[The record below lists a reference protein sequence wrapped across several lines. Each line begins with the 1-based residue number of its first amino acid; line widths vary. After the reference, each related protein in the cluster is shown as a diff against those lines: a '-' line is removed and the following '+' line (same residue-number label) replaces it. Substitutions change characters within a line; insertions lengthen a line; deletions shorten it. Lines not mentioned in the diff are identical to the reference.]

1 MRTAVCRACG
11 LAVCLWLCSLGSLP
25 AQAEPAAVSNG
36 SDLPQKPQQREQPSR
51 QGLDPSAGASKPV
64 RVSRTEPSP
73 PDLPAP
79 ERLPR
84 LAPSRPQTPA
94 TGQSR
99 LAAPETEESSLFPN
113 FPLLNQLGSPLPTS
127 ADLGID
133 WDRLALLPDLE
144 LAEEMDRQFSRRLA
158 RLNRQIANQQERLYR
173 LLQTWDSDE
182 DAIRQT
188 QAQLSQ
194 LRLER
199 DRLALE
205 HLLILRQLQENFA
218 LPLPSRSA
226 AGSP

>member
-1 MRTAVCRACG
+1 MEKAACRACG
-11 LAVCLWLCSLGSLP
+11 LAVCLWLVSLGSLS
-25 AQAEPAAVSNG
+25 AQAEPGTA
-36 SDLPQKPQQREQPSR
+36 PQGGHLSPPAGLQRREQPSSQR
-51 QGLDPSAGASKPV
+51 LDPLPGAPKPV
-64 RVSRTEPSP
+64 RVSGTESSP
-73 PDLPAP
+73 ADLSSP

-84 LAPSRPQTPA
+84 PQTPA
-94 TGQSR
+94 AEQSR
-99 LAAPETEESSLFPN
+99 LAAPKTEELSPFPN
-113 FPLLNQLGSPLPTS
+113 FPLLNRLDPPLPTS
-127 ADLGID
+127 ADLGIE

-218 LPLPSRSA
+218 LPLPARSA
-226 AGSP
+226 ASSP